1 MYECLE
7 FANKHFEVAVF
18 TAGQK
23 WFADYIIDYLDP
35 DNKLFQHRYYRTS
48 TSMLSKKQNIIVKDL
63 SIFTRGELS
72 LDDILIV
79 DNNIYS
85 FAFNLENGIP
95 INDYLGNKSDKSLK
109 QLMVYLDYIKDKANL
124 GLENEKIYELRMIY
138 NSNIEEYVQWYYSDQ
153 FSSQLDQDF
162 VSVDNMLDQQSIH
175 KSRYKASIFGDIS
188 PSVDS
193 PNNS

>member
-1 MYECLE
+1 
-7 FANKHFEVAVF
+7 
-18 TAGQK
+18 
-23 WFADYIIDYLDP
+23 
-35 DNKLFQHRYYRTS
+35 
-48 TSMLSKKQNIIVKDL
+48 MLSKKQNIIVKDL

-124 GLENEKIYELRMIY
+124 RLENEKIYELRMIY

-153 FSSQLDQDF
+153 FSSQLDEDF